1 MTPNPPRGVYS
12 EVENIIEV
20 VIKRKIVR
28 SETEL
33 KVPHGGFRGGFCWRA
48 ATGNLFDAHR

>member
-20 VIKRKIVR
+20 VKRKIVR

-33 KVPHGGFRGGFCWRA
+33 KVPPGGFRGELLAKLEG
-48 ATGNLFDAHR
+48 GYKESG